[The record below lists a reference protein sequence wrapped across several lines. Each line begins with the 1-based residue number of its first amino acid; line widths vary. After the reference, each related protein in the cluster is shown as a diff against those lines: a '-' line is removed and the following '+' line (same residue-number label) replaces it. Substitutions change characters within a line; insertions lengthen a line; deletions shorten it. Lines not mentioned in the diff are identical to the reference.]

1 MTLIFKDT
9 QYRRHKNIKLA
20 EKRFFMLQN
29 FPDKVRKYISR
40 DITKNCVI
48 VSRDKPKKV
57 RKCLSQQY
65 IVYFYISKQF

>member
-1 MTLIFKDT
+1 
-9 QYRRHKNIKLA
+9 
-20 EKRFFMLQN
+20 MLQN
-29 FPDKVRKYISR
+29 FPDEARKYNSR

-65 IVYFYISKQF
+65 IMYFNISKQF